1 MNRIIALVV
10 AIVVVLFVASST
22 VFVVDQRHMAV
33 VSGRD
38 GAAGTLAGP
47 GLHVKLPAPLQNVT
61 LIDTRIQSLD
71 TPDEDNYVSA
81 DKTGLLVNP
90 VIKYRVSD
98 PLKLVAETKGD
109 TQGLPDRLALLARS
123 ALGDAFAKYTV
134 ADALAKQQD
143 IANEARDNMQKAAA
157 SLGVDV
163 LAVQLTRIDFP
174 AAMADSVYKRMIA
187 ARQQAASEERAK
199 GASEADQIKADAD
212 RKQQALLADA
222 YQQAQT
228 IKGEG
233 DGNAASI
240 AADAFGRDPQFYEF
254 YQSMLAY
261 RNSFKPNDV
270 IVVDPSSDFFRF
282 MRSPSGAASP
292 DAAAAPRKH

>member
-38 GAAGTLAGP
+38 SAAGTLAGP
-47 GLHVKLPAPLQNVT
+47 GLHVKLPAPLQTVT

-71 TPDEDNYVSA
+71 TPDEDSYVSA

-109 TQGLPDRLALLARS
+109 TQGLPDRLALLSRS
-123 ALGDAFAKYTV
+123 ALGDAFAKYPV

-143 IANEARDNMQKAAA
+143 IANEARDSMQKAAA

-261 RNSFKPNDV
+261 RNSFKPSDV
-270 IVVDPSSDFFRF
+270 IVVDPSSEFFRF

>member
-38 GAAGTLAGP
+38 SAAGTLAGP
-47 GLHVKLPAPLQNVT
+47 GLHVKLPAPLQTVT

-71 TPDEDNYVSA
+71 TPDEDSYVSA

-109 TQGLPDRLALLARS
+109 TQGLPDRLALLSRS
-123 ALGDAFAKYTV
+123 ALGDAFAKYPV

-143 IANEARDNMQKAAA
+143 IANEARDSMQKVAA

-187 ARQQAASEERAK
+187 AREQDASEERAK

-270 IVVDPSSDFFRF
+270 IVVDPSSEFFRF